1 MNNKLKINLIALTAL
16 MLSFPVFSADGVAV
30 IDMRTAVL
38 STQAAQDAFKALEE
52 DADYAANLEEAR
64 SIQAERQSLAE
75 NLQKDAETLSQA
87 EIAEI
92 QRDIQE
98 KGKDLEFLAGKIQ
111 TAQEETAQRVFA
123 ENGPAMQKIIGEL
136 IAAKQISVL
145 LAKNEALLFSDP
157 AIDLTDDVTSMLD
170 VQATETA
177 TTEYDCSRRFTL
189 LELSKLINAK
199 LIGDGEAI
207 VDNLSTIQN
216 SNKTSLTFLSNKK
229 YSKYIKTSEAKAFI
243 VHQDFVNED
252 DKKNFLVSEDPYLSY
267 AMASKLLVLY
277 NDLNNSGI
285 HSTAIVSSDAKIG
298 NNVSIGANVYIGPNC
313 VVETIHAYNQMY
325 SGMQC

>member
-98 KGKDLEFLAGKIQ
+98 KGKDLEFLMGKLRQ
-111 TAQEETAQRVFA
+111 AEEETAQQVFA
-123 ENGPAMQKIIGEL
+123 QQGPAMQKIISEL
-136 IAAKQISVL
+136 IQAKQIKIL
-145 LAKNEALLFSDP
+145 LQKNETLLFSDP
-157 AIDLTDDVTSMLD
+157 ALDLTDDVTSMLD
-170 VQATETA
+170 VAA
-177 TTEYDCSRRFTL
+177 
-189 LELSKLINAK
+189 
-199 LIGDGEAI
+199 
-207 VDNLSTIQN
+207 
-216 SNKTSLTFLSNKK
+216 
-229 YSKYIKTSEAKAFI
+229 SEANTQA
-243 VHQDFVNED
+243 E
-252 DKKNFLVSEDPYLSY
+252 
-267 AMASKLLVLY
+267 
-277 NDLNNSGI
+277 
-285 HSTAIVSSDAKIG
+285 
-298 NNVSIGANVYIGPNC
+298 
-313 VVETIHAYNQMY
+313 
-325 SGMQC
+325 